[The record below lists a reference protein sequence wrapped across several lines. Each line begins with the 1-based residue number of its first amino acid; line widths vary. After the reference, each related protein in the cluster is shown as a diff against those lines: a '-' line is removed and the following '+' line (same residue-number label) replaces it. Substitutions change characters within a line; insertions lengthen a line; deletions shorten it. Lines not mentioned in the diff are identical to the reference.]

1 MFYFYIIVIAFI
13 LLKMKNGCFLL
24 RVWFCC
30 DCKRR
35 VISND
40 TVVLFLLFTYFMFC
54 HNVTI
59 CQVFSVSKLQ
69 LFDEAQYIDWLFI
82 LPFIV
87 PLLLRSQTS
96 LLVRRSWTIVT
107 KEAFRGVYKLCYHN
121 VLFANYYQLIHK

>member
-69 LFDEAQYIDWLFI
+69 LFDEAIYRLIVYFTFHCSFTSEIANIIAGEKKLNNSNERNVSGSIQIV
-82 LPFIV
+82 LP
-87 PLLLRSQTS
+87 
-96 LLVRRSWTIVT
+96 
-107 KEAFRGVYKLCYHN
+107 
-121 VLFANYYQLIHK
+121 

>member
-69 LFDEAQYIDWLFI
+69 LFEEAQYIDWLFI

-121 VLFANYYQLIHK
+121 VLFVNYQLLHK